1 MLKYYESKGVLLENI
16 ERQNCCFIEILAQ
29 ASPDRSRLQELL
41 NLSEA
46 QLSYICNSPRGQGL
60 LYTGRSILPF
70 YSQFPKNNDIYKC
83 LTSDMKE
90 IKAFE
95 EAEKRE
101 KSRQSKE
108 EKNISIAS

>member
-1 MLKYYESKGVLLENI
+1 MIKRYAGLHCNDAEVRIKSLTITFSKNI
-16 ERQNCCFIEILAQ
+16 I
-29 ASPDRSRLQELL
+29 
-41 NLSEA
+41 
-46 QLSYICNSPRGQGL
+46 
-60 LYTGRSILPF
+60 PF
-70 YSQFPKNNDIYKC
+70 YSQFERNNDIYKC

-108 EKNISIAS
+108 QKQIATA